1 MELFTAASSALD
13 ALPPR
18 LMFATADCPARW
30 LPVTQSTPAITPEVV
45 PLPLQLRTRTATSVT
60 AFATPYVEPPTV
72 PETCVPWPL
81 QSEAEPPGVT
91 SSTPLIARPPNW
103 VWVNRMP
110 VSMMYAFTP
119 LPVAVYVYVPES
131 GSERWSI
138 RSIPHVAPVWVV
150 SAVTT
155 PSGST

>member
-1 MELFTAASSALD
+1 M
-13 ALPPR
+13 
-18 LMFATADCPARW
+18 
-30 LPVTQSTPAITPEVV
+30 
-45 PLPLQLRTRTATSVT
+45 
-60 AFATPYVEPPTV
+60 
-72 PETCVPWPL
+72 
-81 QSEAEPPGVT
+81 QSEAEPPEVT
-91 SSTPLIARPPNW
+91 SSTPLIARPPNC
-103 VWVNRMP
+103 VCVKRMP

-155 PSGST
+155 PSGSTYATRESWAIPAAAARGSVME